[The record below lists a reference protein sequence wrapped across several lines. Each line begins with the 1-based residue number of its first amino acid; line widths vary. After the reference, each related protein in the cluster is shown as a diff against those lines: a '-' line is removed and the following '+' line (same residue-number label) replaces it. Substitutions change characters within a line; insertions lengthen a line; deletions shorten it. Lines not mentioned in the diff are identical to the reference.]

1 MEADSPLKQPIINI
15 KCLRLWKMRVDG
27 DKHTRTSAAALTHTS
42 GPRRRP
48 RRCRQTE
55 TASMYQIITSNKAP
69 RRDEF
74 RGIFEKCFQRFLT
87 KKQSLKVE
95 LISYFKIIM
104 LVFCW
109 WSHVEKRQSQK
120 KVKNTRRIKMQSGT
134 EISLTFVLIV
144 RPGGLNVLHV
154 FSSAS
159 ECKAEKLKRPI
170 PQWQLHGACHGASVP
185 AWPLHPHTE
194 PTFCKIFCPTL
205 NNSVCS
211 H

>member
-1 MEADSPLKQPIINI
+1 MKNES
-15 KCLRLWKMRVDG
+15 WG
-27 DKHTRTSAAALTHTS
+27 DKHTRTSAAELTHTS

-48 RRCRQTE
+48 RRRRQTE
-55 TASMYQIITSNKAP
+55 TASINQIITSNKAP

-87 KKQSLKVE
+87 EKQSLKAE
-95 LISYFKIIM
+95 LISNFKIIM
-104 LVFCW
+104 LIFCR

-120 KVKNTRRIKMQSGT
+120 KSPSGKVKNARRRKMSSGR
-134 EISLTFVLIV
+134 EISLTFVLTV
-144 RPGGLNVLHV
+144 SPGGLNVLHV

-185 AWPLHPHTE
+185 AWPLHPHSE